1 MSYFLKKLIR
11 AHVIEH
17 EIIWTSF
24 FYFTIERDIKVT
36 ERVSDF
42 WVECI
47 DDRQQI
53 AVALRKGKSS
63 DIFVFFQV
71 FIRRE
76 YQVLLDF
83 LEAEKI
89 IPNIIIDAGANVGFF
104 SLLLANEFS
113 RAKIVSIEPEAGN
126 VAQLLTNVGE
136 RLQHRIKVI
145 EGALW
150 TSRTRV
156 SIQTNDSQEWGFSI
170 APGVTPRTVE
180 AYTLAD
186 IFDAVSAQQI
196 DLLKLDIEGT
206 EGALFSDV
214 KFQNLLGNV
223 KVIAMEIHDHL
234 VDRDEI
240 HRVLHANFFNFF
252 EKGELTVA
260 WNYKLL

>member
-1 MSYFLKKLIR
+1 M
-11 AHVIEH
+11 
-17 EIIWTSF
+17 
-24 FYFTIERDIKVT
+24 
-36 ERVSDF
+36 
-42 WVECI
+42 
-47 DDRQQI
+47 
-53 AVALRKGKSS
+53 
-63 DIFVFFQV
+63 
-71 FIRRE
+71 
-76 YQVLLDF
+76 
-83 LEAEKI
+83 EAEKI

-223 KVIAMEIHDHL
+223 KVISMEIHDHL